1 MKNTLFLLLVLFLG
15 ACSMTP
21 SMTALEYNNKI
32 VDEQNKIITKILAF
46 YDATAAGS
54 ETSEKLRLKAS
65 EQCKTSLKVIK
76 ALPDFEGETRLRDAA
91 VELLLF
97 YQTMA
102 DKSFVEMM
110 EIIEK
115 GEEITQDDLAQLEK
129 IEADITNKEI
139 LLDDELAKAQEA
151 FSKKHNVTLVEN
163 EIQQKIDGLDTE

>member
-15 ACSMTP
+15 ACNMTP

-54 ETSEKLRLKAS
+54 ETSEKLRKEAS
-65 EQCKTSLKVIK
+65 EQCETSLKVIK
-76 ALPDFEGETRLRDAA
+76 ALPDYEGDTRLRDAA

-110 EIIEK
+110 AIIEK
-115 GEEITQDDLAQLEK
+115 GEEITDEDLAQLEK
-129 IEADITNKEI
+129 IEADITNKEV
-139 LLDDELAKAQEA
+139 LLDEELAKAQEA
-151 FSKKHNVTLVEN
+151 FSKKHNVTLVDN
-163 EIQQKIDGLDTE
+163 EIQQKIDALDTE

>member
-1 MKNTLFLLLVLFLG
+1 MKNTLFLFLVLFLG
-15 ACSMTP
+15 ACNMTP

-46 YDATAAGS
+46 YDATAAGK
-54 ETSEKLRLKAS
+54 ETSEKLRKEAS

-76 ALPDFEGETRLRDAA
+76 ALPDYEGDTRLRDAA

-110 EIIEK
+110 TIIEK
-115 GEEITQDDLAQLEK
+115 GENITSEDLILLEK
-129 IEADITNKEI
+129 IESDITKKEVI
-139 LLDDELAKAQEA
+139 LDDQLAAAQEA
-151 FSKKHNVTLVEN
+151 FSKKNNVTLVDN
-163 EIQQKIDGLDTE
+163 EIQQKIDDLDSK